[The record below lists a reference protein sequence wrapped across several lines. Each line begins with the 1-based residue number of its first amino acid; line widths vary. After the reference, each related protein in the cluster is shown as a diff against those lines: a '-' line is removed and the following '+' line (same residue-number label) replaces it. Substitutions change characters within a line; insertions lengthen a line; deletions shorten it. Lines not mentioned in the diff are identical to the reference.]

1 MVARGGV
8 SGQRGAAPAVSAAWA
23 GLSVALAEP
32 DQLLVA
38 QRARLRQLARLRPP
52 PHGPAAAPRAV
63 TWCGAWRSEVASWS
77 KAKSIANVLL
87 NEENKSQWEAAA
99 RKCDP
104 EARRASAGQPWATA
118 CHAAGTT
125 LERRLSVPL
134 LHAAACLA
142 ALDRLAG

>member
-8 SGQRGAAPAVSAAWA
+8 SRQLGTAPAVSAAWA
-23 GLSVALAEP
+23 VPNVALAEHG
-32 DQLLVA
+32 QLLVA
-38 QRARLRQLARLRPP
+38 QCAHLRQWAHLRPLS
-52 PHGPAAAPRAV
+52 HGPRQHPGAV
-63 TWCGAWRSEVASWS
+63 TWCGARRSEFASWS
-77 KAKSIANVLL
+77 KARLRANVLL

-99 RKCDP
+99 RKRDP

-125 LERRLSVPL
+125 LEGRLSVPL